1 MMENSSGVTG
11 VVMAV
16 RPRYR
21 SQGQCSCG
29 WVGKPHLLVSS
40 ARIDAL
46 VHAAQRDC
54 EPAIPLVQP
63 EIVAA
68 VKPPGMLMVECPAG
82 CGDTLSVPVSI
93 AEPAEV
99 GVTESDRC
107 AHFVAVAPDL
117 HYLVSQHLQ
126 NCPAPQRIA
135 AAS

>member
-21 SQGQCSCG
+21 SRGQCSCG

-63 EIVAA
+63 EIITAMT
-68 VKPPGMLMVECPAG
+68 PPDILMVECPAG
-82 CGDTLSVPVSI
+82 CGDTFPVPVSI
-93 AEPAEV
+93 TDSAEG
-99 GVTESDRC
+99 GVAGRDQC
-107 AHFVAVAPDL
+107 ARFVAVAPELHDL
-117 HYLVSQHLQ
+117 VFEHLL
-126 NCPAPQRIA
+126 NCAALQRIA

>member
-11 VVMAV
+11 VVMAI

-21 SQGQCSCG
+21 SRGQCSCG
-29 WVGKPHLLVSS
+29 WIGKPHLLVSS

-46 VHAAQRDC
+46 VHAAQRGC

-63 EIVAA
+63 EIITA
-68 VKPPGMLMVECPAG
+68 VTPPGMLMVECPAG
-82 CGDTLSVPVSI
+82 CGDTFSVRVSI
-93 AEPAEV
+93 TDPVED

-107 AHFVAVAPDL
+107 AHFVAVAPELQDL
-117 HYLVSQHLQ
+117 TFNHLL
-126 NCPAPQRIA
+126 NCAALQRIA